1 MGIGTTWFKVYRKMW
16 RRYWWGKEEEEWGV
30 WRRGDSHCVWWKME
44 LIIWSFFEI
53 PQYYIITNQRVTR
66 FQQLESY
73 LFCPHSGRTWTS
85 FESTFSLLLERS
97 LYPCFFFGL
106 FKFKKSTKRGTHNSG
121 MGLRTHQNG
130 DFRCFA
136 KAHIE
141 QNSYLNRTR
150 LK

>member
-97 LYPCFFFGL
+97 LYPCFFSDCLNLKNQQNAGL
-106 FKFKKSTKRGTHNSG
+106 IIRAWDCGLIRMGTSG
-121 MGLRTHQNG
+121 VSPKPTSSKTL
-130 DFRCFA
+130 
-136 KAHIE
+136 I
-141 QNSYLNRTR
+141 
-150 LK
+150 